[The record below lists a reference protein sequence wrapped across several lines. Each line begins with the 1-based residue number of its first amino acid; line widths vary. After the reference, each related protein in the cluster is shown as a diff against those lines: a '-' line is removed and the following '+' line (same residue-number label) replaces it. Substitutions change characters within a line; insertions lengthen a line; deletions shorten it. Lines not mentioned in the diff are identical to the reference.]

1 ITRWLEIV
9 SAETGNGKFARL
21 RALEMGGFV
30 FSGQLL
36 VLDLAL
42 QFHEGVEQRFRSR
55 RATGNANIDRD
66 VTVDSL
72 QNVVTLLEWPAGIAP
87 TPVVELL
94 RRRHPD
100 AAFLQLAP
108 KAFVDL
114 VLAHGAGVRIRA
126 QSKQPL
132 LQAQTRPSSRSRR
145 KTRIAMNAPN
155 GRPVN
160 ATANGTRKIASTSKI
175 RKMMQ

>member
-1 ITRWLEIV
+1 HDSARHLFGDGAGADHQIRLARRGPKHFAAEAGEIV
-9 SAETGNGKFARL
+9 AR
-21 RALEMGGFV
+21 RRGRDHF
-30 FSGQLL
+30 
-36 VLDLAL
+36 D
-42 QFHEGVEQRFRSR
+42 
-55 RATGNANIDRD
+55 RATGEAELERPDR
-66 VTVDSL
+66 
-72 QNVVTLLEWPAGIAP
+72 IAP
-87 TPVVELL
+87 APVIKFL
-94 RRRHPD
+94 RGRYPD

-114 VLAHGAGVRIRA
+114 ILAHGAGFRICA